1 MILRCGIS
9 AVALSLK
16 AIALGPPNGTDSL
29 QSLTRGFFRWVCQNM
44 IFDVFGG
51 YPGPGLDTDTH
62 TQRDFLWGF
71 GLKGMVG
78 MV

>member
-9 AVALSLK
+9 AVALLLK

-44 IFDVFGG
+44 IFDGFGG

-62 TQRDFLWGF
+62 THTEIFSGDLG
-71 GLKGMVG
+71 
-78 MV
+78 